1 MRHIRVVA
9 LALAAATT
17 VAVATG
23 CGSGAPDEVT
33 TALAPDGAALAA
45 LGYDPYDLAVA
56 DPLAVS
62 EDYDHGRRW
71 GWHRRGPGPGHGHGH
86 RHGAILREDMLHGEM
101 VVDTGD
107 GAVTMLV
114 QRGEVTE
121 VTDTGVAV
129 TSTDGF
135 AQTWTFADDL
145 RVVESRTEVDRS
157 ELSTGTEI
165 GLAGRLAD
173 GSPEASLIVITGA

>member
-9 LALAAATT
+9 LALAAVTT
-17 VAVATG
+17 VAVVAG

-33 TALAPDGAALAA
+33 TALAPDGTALAA

-56 DPLAVS
+56 DPLAVT
-62 EDYDHGRRW
+62 EEYDHGRRW
-71 GWHRRGPGPGHGHGH
+71 GWHRRGPGHGHGH
-86 RHGAILREDMLHGEM
+86 RHGAILREDMLHGEL

-107 GAVTMLV
+107 GPVTMLV

-121 VTDTGVAV
+121 ITNTGVAV

-145 RVVESRTEVDRS
+145 RVVESRTEVERS
-157 ELSTGTEI
+157 ELSAGTTI
-165 GLAGRLAD
+165 GIAGRQAD
-173 GSPEASLIVITGA
+173 GSPEASLIVITGD